1 MNRTCELFKERKS
14 EIEFYYSVLVEI
26 AAPDSTIKTMDNH
39 RFAKIL
45 KSNFL
50 LMLYN
55 LIESCVKSGF
65 EDIYSAIKD
74 SGEPYP
80 NVAEEL
86 RDIWSNYEI
95 SKAHKDTANRQT
107 YGKRVKEII
116 EQVISN
122 NPLVITR
129 DALDISGNLDARQ
142 IRTLL
147 DVHKISFS
155 ESVQG
160 DKNNILTV
168 KNKRNALAHGDEAF
182 GEAARELTIDD
193 LVSIKDEVF
202 IFIGDVLHGMTNYY
216 NAKKYLYTP
225 QNRN

>member
-1 MNRTCELFKERKS
+1 MNRTIELFNERKS
-14 EIEFYYSVLVEI
+14 EIEFYFSILVEI
-26 AAPDSTIKTMDNH
+26 AAPNSTIKMVDNH
-39 RFAKIL
+39 RFARIL

-55 LIESCVKSGF
+55 LIESCIRSGF
-65 EDIYSAIKD
+65 EDIYSAVKE
-74 SGEPYP
+74 SGNPYP

-129 DALDISGNLDARQ
+129 EALDISGNLDARQ

-147 DVHKISFS
+147 DVHKITFY
-155 ESVQG
+155 
-160 DKNNILTV
+160 V
-168 KNKRNALAHGDEAF
+168 K
-182 GEAARELTIDD
+182 
-193 LVSIKDEVF
+193 
-202 IFIGDVLHGMTNYY
+202 
-216 NAKKYLYTP
+216 
-225 QNRN
+225 

>member
-1 MNRTCELFKERKS
+1 
-14 EIEFYYSVLVEI
+14 
-26 AAPDSTIKTMDNH
+26 
-39 RFAKIL
+39 
-45 KSNFL
+45 
-50 LMLYN
+50 MLYN
-55 LIESCVKSGF
+55 LIESCIRSGF
-65 EDIYSAIKD
+65 EDIYGAVKE

-80 NVAEEL
+80 NVAEAL
-86 RDIWSNYEI
+86 RDIWSSHEI
-95 SKAHKDTANRQT
+95 SKAHKDTANRET

-147 DVHKISFS
+147 DIHKITFS

-168 KNKRNALAHGDEAF
+168 KTKRNALAHGDEAF
-182 GEAARELTIDD
+182 GDAARDMTIEELEE
-193 LVSIKDEVF
+193 IKDEVF
-202 IFIGDVLHGMTNYY
+202 IFISDVLLGMTNYY
-216 NAKKYLYTP
+216 EAKKYLAP
-225 QNRN
+225 AK